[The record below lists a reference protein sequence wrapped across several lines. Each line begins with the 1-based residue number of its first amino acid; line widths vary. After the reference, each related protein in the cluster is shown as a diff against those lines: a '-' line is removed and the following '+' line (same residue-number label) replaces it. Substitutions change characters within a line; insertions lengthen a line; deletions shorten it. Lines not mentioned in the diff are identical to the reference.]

1 MTNDD
6 ENKPQKKI
14 QVFNNKDGTYN
25 RKDFVDDKLVNE
37 EFIDR
42 RLVKPNDEGLK
53 FYNSRHDDHQPPA
66 GKIKQKKPQK
76 IQDVPKAS
84 DSNILDMIK
93 NKAEHN
99 ADEENPLR
107 KFLNS
112 VRVEAEWPKT
122 YKESDLY
129 QAGFRDGYSEGFEDA
144 QADTRRVI
152 QSIDNIISLWKD
164 TES

>member
-25 RKDFVDDKLVNE
+25 RKDFVD
-37 EFIDR
+37 
-42 RLVKPNDEGLK
+42 EGLK
-53 FYNSRHDDHQPPA
+53 FYNSRHDDHRPPA

>member
-1 MTNDD
+1 MKNDD
-6 ENKPQKKI
+6 EDNKPQKKI

-25 RKDFVDDKLVNE
+25 RKDFVDDKLE
-37 EFIDR
+37 
-42 RLVKPNDEGLK
+42 

-76 IQDVPKAS
+76 IQDVPKAGG
-84 DSNILDMIK
+84 SNILDMIK

-99 ADEENPLR
+99 ADEENPLH

-112 VRVEAEWPKT
+112 IQVEAELPPG
-122 YKESDLY
+122 YKDSKIY
-129 QAGFRDGYSEGFEDA
+129 KAGFSEGLRVGYDDGVTDSHN
-144 QADTRRVI
+144 DTRRVI